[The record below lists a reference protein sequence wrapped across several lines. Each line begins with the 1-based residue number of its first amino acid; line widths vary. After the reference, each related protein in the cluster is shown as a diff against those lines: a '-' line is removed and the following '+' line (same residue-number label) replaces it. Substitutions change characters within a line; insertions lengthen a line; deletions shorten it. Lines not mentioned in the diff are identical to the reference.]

1 MRYKYQC
8 SGIRHCQYL
17 TEELMTL
24 NHKHVE
30 EATWTQMQ
38 SLREAIDLTEP
49 NKKRRDTNR
58 LETYLQMVFH

>member
-1 MRYKYQC
+1 
-8 SGIRHCQYL
+8 
-17 TEELMTL
+17 MTL